1 MKDVIALYILSIW
14 FEPGIVKAGTVGFV
28 IVVGTMLAAVLYRR
42 QPGADL

>member
-1 MKDVIALYILSIW
+1 MMNSLALYALSIW

-28 IVVGTMLAAVLYRR
+28 IVVGTMLAAVHYRR

>member
-1 MKDVIALYILSIW
+1 MIDIIALYALSLW